1 MKAYKYITTDEEI
14 RMLIPL
20 LNGKGRIAVDF
31 EGEFNLHIYGEHLCL
46 VQIFDGDSFYIIDP
60 RSDKVTAEGLGL
72 LFQSEAEKIFFA
84 SQSDAALIHKCYG
97 MTIRNIY
104 DIRIPALLL
113 GYTGNLLGLEEL
125 YLGIS
130 SSGGKKRKQTS
141 NWLVRPLSEEQIE
154 YALSDVEHLIE
165 LKDILER
172 EIEAKGLQKE
182 CSSMMRKASIIKPPV
197 QPWKKVGD
205 WRRMAK
211 EERVYLRYLFI
222 ARDSIAERF
231 NVPAVRVM
239 DKHMLLTLSSNPP
252 ESSGDLSRIL
262 AGAPPRF
269 RKMLESYMW
278 TAIARARE
286 ELAGGKRGQKAL
298 KDGDL

>member
-1 MKAYKYITTDEEI
+1 
-14 RMLIPL
+14 MLIPL

-130 SSGGKKRKQTS
+130 SSGGKKRKQT
-141 NWLVRPLSEEQIE
+141 
-154 YALSDVEHLIE
+154 ALFPH
-165 LKDILER
+165 
-172 EIEAKGLQKE
+172 AFLQ
-182 CSSMMRKASIIKPPV
+182 SSS
-197 QPWKKVGD
+197 
-205 WRRMAK
+205 
-211 EERVYLRYLFI
+211 
-222 ARDSIAERF
+222 
-231 NVPAVRVM
+231 
-239 DKHMLLTLSSNPP
+239 
-252 ESSGDLSRIL
+252 
-262 AGAPPRF
+262 
-269 RKMLESYMW
+269 
-278 TAIARARE
+278 
-286 ELAGGKRGQKAL
+286 
-298 KDGDL
+298 